1 MYVIESSEVPK
12 IAKIE
17 LTNIRG
23 FKYLVLDFEARRTAD
38 PTLGNTAVVIGQ
50 NGTNKS
56 TLLRSIALGLA
67 SGEDAAALLS
77 APMGSLVRKGESKA
91 SIAVVLRVGQNEIT
105 CRKDLVSD
113 PEGRD
118 RLENLVGSGSDAE
131 RLSMLVCGYGAGR
144 GVTGTDSGR
153 TYRLWDG
160 VATLFDYRAALLSPE
175 LTLRRLRDFLGERA
189 HYEKTIRAISRM
201 VGFEDEDTQI
211 IVGKGGGGIKF
222 TGPGI
227 GTDVPLEG
235 LADGYR
241 VAFNWIVDIYGRA
254 LSRDW
259 ITREGSIAALVLVDE
274 IDQHLHPELQV
285 RVVSELE
292 RTFPDSTFIVT
303 THSPLVALGCNPS
316 QLVPLQREGETVLAL
331 TRVPDYRGF
340 TPEEMLANDRLFGTD
355 ALNPEFQSLV
365 DKRNELSDIGP
376 DDRDDDQ
383 NRELRQAA
391 QAITKATRGE
401 QFEAA
406 DQRFELLL
414 SQRK

>member
-1 MYVIESSEVPK
+1 VNVIESSAVPK
-12 IAKIE
+12 IASIE
-17 LTNIRG
+17 LKNIRG
-23 FKYLVLDFEARRTAD
+23 FENLVLDFEARRSAD
-38 PTLGNTAVVIGQ
+38 PTLGNTAVIIGQ

-67 SGEDAAALLS
+67 SSEDAAAMLS
-77 APMGSLVRKGESKA
+77 APMGSLVRNGASEA
-91 SIAVVLRVGQNEIT
+91 SISVVLRVGGDEIV
-105 CRKDLVSD
+105 CKKELVSD

-118 RLENLVGSGSDAE
+118 RLAYVLGSDAE
-131 RLSMLVCGYGAGR
+131 RFSMLVCGYGAGR

-153 TYRLWDG
+153 SYRLWDG

-175 LTLRRLRDFLGERA
+175 LTLRRLRDFLGERG

-201 VGFEDEDTQI
+201 VGFEDQNTQI
-211 IVGKGGGGIKF
+211 VVGKGGGGIKF
-222 TGPGI
+222 SGSGI

-259 ITREGSIAALVLVDE
+259 ITREGSIAALVLIDE

-316 QLVPLQREGETVLAL
+316 QLVPLQRKGQTVTAL
-331 TRVPDYRGF
+331 SRVPDYRGF
-340 TPEEMLANDRLFGTD
+340 SPEEMLSNDRLFGTE
-355 ALNPEFQSLV
+355 ALNPEFQALV

-376 DDRDDDQ
+376 H
-383 NRELRQAA
+383 NRNDGQDGELREAA
-391 QAITKATRGE
+391 RAITKATQGD
-401 QFEAA
+401 QFASA
-406 DQRFELLL
+406 DERFELLL
-414 SQRK
+414 SQKK